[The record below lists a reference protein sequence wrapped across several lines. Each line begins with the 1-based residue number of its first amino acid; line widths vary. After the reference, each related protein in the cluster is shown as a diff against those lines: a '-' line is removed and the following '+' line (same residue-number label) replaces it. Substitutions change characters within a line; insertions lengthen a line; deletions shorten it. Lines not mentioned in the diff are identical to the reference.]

1 MVGRLSAVAWILN
14 LLDKWVLWLG
24 QASLQTCDRGSY
36 LEELTPSLQM
46 GEGWVIYIK
55 SKSCIGFPVEG
66 TAIRVQ
72 APGSRE
78 DK

>member
-1 MVGRLSAVAWILN
+1 M
-14 LLDKWVLWLG
+14 WLG

-36 LEELTPSLQM
+36 LEQLKPSPQM
-46 GEGWVIYIK
+46 GEGWVIEKKFKCCFNTNYIK
-55 SKSCIGFPVEG
+55 SKSYVGFPVEG

-72 APGSRE
+72 APVSRE